1 MKTKQR
7 KFNHRVIF
15 VVIAVGYTA
24 FALLGLIGVLF
35 HLANGAT
42 ADFGIYR

>member
-1 MKTKQR
+1 MRKR
-7 KFNHRVIF
+7 KFNNRDIF

-35 HLANGAT
+35 HLSNGAT

>member
-1 MKTKQR
+1 MKKR
-7 KFNHRVIF
+7 KFSHQTLFI
-15 VVIAVGYTA
+15 VIAVGYTA

>member
-7 KFNHRVIF
+7 KFSHQTLFI
-15 VVIAVGYTA
+15 VIAVGYTA
-24 FALLGLIGVLF
+24 FALLGLIGVLI

-42 ADFGIYR
+42 ADFGIYK

>member
-1 MKTKQR
+1 MKKR
-7 KFNHRVIF
+7 KFSHRVIF

-35 HLANGAT
+35 HLSSGAT